1 MYQQVLSA
9 ESTIQKSDKL
19 SKILVISRAFFPKE
33 GGIEEYVYNRC
44 LQDPQQVIVLA
55 SSYPG
60 DKAFDQEQAFAVYR
74 WFLPTIPGKLGSL
87 IKQIFNMIGSFFL
100 AIGLY
105 FRYRYHYIEWGHGY
119 DFPSL
124 LLLTYLLPVKCFVYL
139 HGDDLLCPLK
149 NPVFRSLFSLT
160 LKRSAGIVCNS
171 AFTCDYLK
179 QNFKINT
186 PTYIINPTVR
196 PQKFGIQTP
205 EDIHPEARSQVLQK
219 YGIPETA
226 IVILSVGRLVN
237 RKGFD
242 RILKSL
248 PHLLAEGL
256 DVHYLIAGRGVMESE
271 LRLLSQSLGIK
282 KRVHFAGYVP
292 DTELAEY
299 YLACDIF
306 AMITFFDTQDAS
318 IEGFGIVYREA
329 GFFGKPVIA
338 ARIGGV
344 VDAVH
349 HEENGLLVDSNSPDE
364 IVNAFSRLCQDPQLR
379 AKLGEKGREIAK
391 EQTPHSSIYK

>member
-9 ESTIQKSDKL
+9 ESTNQKSYKL
-19 SKILVISRAFFPKE
+19 PKTLVISRTFFPKE

-44 LQDPQQVIVLA
+44 LQDPQQLIVLA

-60 DKAFDQEQAFAVYR
+60 DKAFDQKQTFTVYR

-87 IKQIFNMIGSFFL
+87 VKQILNIIGSFFM
-100 AIGLY
+100 AIRLY
-105 FRYRYHYIEWGHGY
+105 FRYRYDYIEWGHGY
-119 DFPSL
+119 DFPAL

-149 NPVFRSLFSLT
+149 NPVFRFLFSLT
-160 LKRSAGIVCNS
+160 LKRLSGIVCNS
-171 AFTCDYLK
+171 SFTCDYLK
-179 QNFKINT
+179 ANFNINT

-196 PQKFGIQTP
+196 AQKFGIQTP
-205 EDIHPEARSQVLQK
+205 EDIHPEVRSQVLQK
-219 YGIPETA
+219 YGIPETS
-226 IVILSVGRLVN
+226 IVILSVGRLVP

-242 RILKSL
+242 RIIQTL
-248 PHLLAEGL
+248 PQLLAEGL
-256 DVHYLIAGRGVMESE
+256 DVHYLIAGRGAMESE
-271 LRLLSQSLGIK
+271 MRVLSQSLGIE

-292 DTELAEY
+292 DAELAQY

-306 AMITFFDTQDAS
+306 AMITFFDTQQAS

-349 HEENGLLVDSNSPDE
+349 HEENGLLVDSDSPDE
-364 IVNAFSRLCQDPQLR
+364 IVNAFGRLCQDSQLR
-379 AKLGEKGREIAK
+379 ATLGEKGRELAK
-391 EQTPHSSIYK
+391 EETPHSSIYK